1 MGVRLQ
7 GEYYSTSGE
16 LWTWQLIDTDF
27 GDLQHETSLTSDG
40 LQFRWDAL
48 DAKNKDTR
56 YITCTCAFAIQ
67 VDHNNVEDFRDAI
80 KNAAEGRFFLRAG
93 KDGGVNY
100 IGRVTVD
107 DGSWEDNARPYPFRL
122 VATDGIGALKDR
134 NYSSVVLSVEAPYAD
149 QPTLLQHTL
158 NCLDKTGIKDHYT
171 GQDYLW
177 IICDTYEDQHP
188 NSTDNPLAVTRVDAK
203 AFYNTV
209 EETGVY
215 EYKNCSEVL
224 RNILVN
230 FRSTLIYVG
239 PHYLIQ
245 QRNARASA
253 TFRVFKYSTAGALI
267 SSSSV
272 SDEITVSNAGAVN
285 YRKGISSFGFLPGML
300 KSKIIYKHGE
310 QDVNMLNGFSYS
322 GYNHYADPG
331 PDNTLYELGTVTV
344 QAGEKVNLRFSGK
357 LRTKSDFYGGS
368 LPPRFK
374 NHRYWGRIRLKAE
387 SATSGARWFRRE
399 FLNTDFYSGVTSQYG
414 FAYWDTAGEEYV
426 DFITDIIDEQ
436 QRDINIFHHWG
447 LDTLTLIAG
456 EVHTISFSFEMVR
469 VFDEDLNVIDLAG
482 NPVKCWWEFSDL
494 ELVAL
499 EDGELLKRPTSSIS
513 EVSGDVKNSYSLEEE
528 VIIGDGPGKSSIGRL
543 QVYTGSEWK
552 DSFLWSAA
560 GETSRK
566 LHLIAAQEALAA
578 QQTSLLVLQGGYYAT
593 TNAATAM
600 SRISYLGKYFLMLSA
615 TYDTHNDLWEGEWV
629 EVITPSRTGLTWAS
643 KTEVSKQ
650 RLPLPISNKLPL
662 DEQKQDRVIKFP
674 FLTKDG
680 IEEGTAITSINL
692 GTTATTNLFYEGDVI
707 YLVDPV
713 HGHAEKV
720 TVAADVQPGHT
731 SVSIESF
738 TPVENYPPGSYL
750 EPDPAFEANNTY
762 SETSEVYHLEEDF
775 SGTSFVCSHDLTDI
789 SLESDQGLLSRRH
802 RVFKNGQKLIYGH
815 VMGWS
820 IDNST
825 NSVVLAETCYG
836 DYIEVYS
843 YKTRKVSYVA
853 VSSLSS
859 GTGTGSGTLS
869 AG

>member
-1 MGVRLQ
+1 MGVRLK

-27 GDLQHETSLTSDG
+27 GDLQHDTQLTSEG
-40 LQFRWDAL
+40 LQFRWDG
-48 DAKNKDTR
+48 DAKNKDSR
-56 YITCTCAFAIQ
+56 FITCTCSFSLQ
-67 VDHNNVEDFRDAI
+67 VNHNNIEDFRDAI
-80 KNAAEGRFFLRAG
+80 RNAAEGRFFLRAG
-93 KDGGVNY
+93 TNGGVTY

-107 DGSWEDNARPYPFRL
+107 DGQWEDNARPYPFRL
-122 VATDGIGALKDR
+122 IATDGIGALKDR
-134 NYSSVVLSVEAPYAD
+134 NYSSTVLSVEAPYED
-149 QPTLLQHTL
+149 QPTLLQHVL

-177 IICDTYEDQHP
+177 VICDTYEDQHP

-209 EETGVY
+209 QETGVY
-215 EYKNCSEVL
+215 NYKDCGEVL

-230 FRSTLIYVG
+230 FRSTLMYVG

-245 QRNARASA
+245 QRNARASSS
-253 TFRVFKYSTAGALI
+253 FRVFKYSTAGTLI
-267 SSSSV
+267 GSATV

-300 KSKIIYKHGE
+300 KSTVKYNHGE
-310 QDVNMLNGFSYS
+310 QDVNMLLGISYEGDNIPTPGTLPPMVQVGSVDVNGLE
-322 GYNHYADPG
+322 DI
-331 PDNTLYELGTVTV
+331 V
-344 QAGEKVNLRFSGK
+344 LRFSGK
-357 LRTKSDFYGGS
+357 LRIKSTYDAIAPS
-368 LPPRFK
+368 PRWR
-374 NHRYWGRIRLKAE
+374 NHRYHFRI
-387 SATSGARWFRRE
+387 
-399 FLNTDFYSGVTSQYG
+399 FLNTVAPAYDLWWKMEYLPFDFYTTSYSNFGHAQ
-414 FAYWDTAGEEYV
+414 FENAGPWSFDV
-426 DFITDIIDEQ
+426 VTDIINEMN
-436 QRDINIFHHWG
+436 RDLNIYSLVGFDTSPLVHSEINEIY
-447 LDTLTLIAG
+447 
-456 EVHTISFSFEMVR
+456 FSFQFVA
-469 VFDEDLNVIDLAG
+469 VYDENMNPIGAG
-482 NPVKCWWEFSDL
+482 AVNPVICEWDFSDL

-499 EDGELLKRPTSSIS
+499 EDGTILKRPTASIS
-513 EVSGDVKNSYSLEEE
+513 EVTGNVLNSYSLEEE

-578 QQTSLLVLQGGYYAT
+578 QQTSLLVMQGGYYAT
-593 TNAATAM
+593 TNVATAM
-600 SRISYLGKYFLMLSA
+600 SRISYVGKYFLLLSG
-615 TYDTHNDLWEGEWV
+615 TYDTPNDLWEGEWV
-629 EVITPSRTGLTWAS
+629 EIITPSRTGLTWAG
-643 KTEVSKQ
+643 KTEVSKE

-680 IEEGTAITSINL
+680 IDAGTAITTINL

-720 TVAADVQPGHT
+720 TVASDVQPGHT

-738 TPVENYPPGSYL
+738 TPEENYPPGSYL

-762 SETSEVYHLEEDF
+762 SETNEVYHLENNF

-789 SLESDQGLLSRRH
+789 TLESDQAVISKRH
-802 RVFKNGQKLIYGH
+802 KVYKNGQKLIYGH
-815 VMGWS
+815 AMGWS
-820 IDNST
+820 INNGT

-859 GTGTGSGTLS
+859 GSGSGSGTLS
-869 AG
+869 P

>member
-1 MGVRLQ
+1 MGVRLK

-16 LWTWQLIDTDF
+16 LWTWQLIDTGF
-27 GDLQHETSLTSDG
+27 GDLQHDTQLTSEG
-40 LQFRWDAL
+40 LQFRWDG
-48 DAKNKDTR
+48 DAKNKDSR
-56 YITCTCAFAIQ
+56 FITCTCSFSIQ
-67 VDHNNVEDFRDAI
+67 VNHNYIEDFRDAI
-80 KNAAEGRFFLRAG
+80 INSAEGRFFLRAG
-93 KDGGVNY
+93 KDGGVTY

-107 DGSWEDNARPYPFRL
+107 DGQWEDNARPYPFRL
-122 VATDGIGALKDR
+122 IATDGIGALKDR
-134 NYSSVVLSVEAPYAD
+134 NYSNTTSGEVPYED
-149 QPTLLQHTL
+149 QPTLLQHTI

-177 IICDTYEDQHP
+177 VICDTYEDQHP

-203 AFYNTV
+203 AFYTPV
-209 EETGVY
+209 EETGAY
-215 EYKNCSEVL
+215 EYKSCGEVL

-230 FRSTLIYVG
+230 FRSSLIYVG

-245 QRNARASA
+245 QRNARANAS
-253 TFRVFKYSTAGALI
+253 FRVFKYSTAGALI
-267 SSSSV
+267 GSATV
-272 SDEITVSNAGAVN
+272 SDEITVSNAGAIN

-300 KSKIIYKHGE
+300 KSTVKYNHGE
-310 QDVNMLNGFSYS
+310 QDVNMLNGFAYE

-331 PDNTLYELGTVTV
+331 PDNTLHEVGTVTV
-344 QAGEKVNLRFSGK
+344 AAGEKVNLRFSGK

-368 LPPRFK
+368 PAPRFK
-374 NHRYWGRIRLKAE
+374 NHRYWGRIRLKTQ
-387 SATSGARWFRRE
+387 STATTKWWRRD
-399 FLNTDFYSGVTSQYG
+399 FLNTDFYSGTTAQYN
-414 FAYWDTAGEEYV
+414 FSYWDNGEEYY

-436 QRDINIFHHWG
+436 QRDVNIFHNWG
-447 LDTLTLIAG
+447 FDTQNLTAG
-456 EVHTISFSFEMVR
+456 EVHTISFSFEMYR
-469 VFDEDLNVIDLAG
+469 VFDEDLNVVDLSG

-499 EDGELLKRPTSSIS
+499 EDGELLKRPTATIS
-513 EVSGDVKNSYSLEEE
+513 EVTGNVLNSYSLEEE

-552 DSFLWSAA
+552 DSRLWSAA

-566 LHLIAAQEALAA
+566 LHLIAAQEALAG
-578 QQTSLLVLQGGYYAT
+578 QQTSLLVMQGGYYAT

-600 SRISYLGKYFLMLSA
+600 SRIYYSGRYFLLLSGSYN
-615 TYDTHNDLWEGEWV
+615 TPSDLWEGEYV
-629 EVITPSRTGLTWAS
+629 EIITPVRTGLTPVG
-643 KTEVSKQ
+643 KTEVTKHRVS
-650 RLPLPISNKLPL
+650 LPVNPGKLPF

-680 IEEGTAITSINL
+680 LISGTPITTINMA
-692 GTTATTNLFYEGDVI
+692 TTATTNLFYERDII
-707 YLVDPV
+707 YIVDPV

-720 TVAADVQPGHT
+720 TVAADLKPGDT
-731 SVSIESF
+731 SLSIESF
-738 TPVENYPPGSYL
+738 TPLENYPPGSYL
-750 EPDPAFEANNTY
+750 EPDPAFVQNNTY
-762 SETSEVYHLEEDF
+762 SETNEVYHLENNF

-789 SLESDQGLLSRRH
+789 SLESDQGVLSKRH

-815 VMGWS
+815 AMGWS
-820 IDNST
+820 INNGT

-859 GTGTGSGTLS
+859 GSGSGSGTLG